1 MLGARLLKREG
12 PRRARE
18 REQRASR
25 SSDQKPAHEKTG
37 LGHKQQDLSRYLDSA
52 KLTPRQREC
61 VSLLWEYGLGKTA
74 IAQHLGIDRKTLDE
88 HISAAERKLEL
99 LKAKERADKN
109 LGKVKPGSFRGR

>member
-1 MLGARLLKREG
+1 
-12 PRRARE
+12 
-18 REQRASR
+18 
-25 SSDQKPAHEKTG
+25 
-37 LGHKQQDLSRYLDSA
+37 LDSA